1 MNKRAFVLSIAGFD
15 PSAGAGILADIK
27 TFEQQETYGFGVC
40 SAITFQ
46 DESYFEGVNWL
57 DNEQIIHQ
65 AKLLFDKYSIDFVKI
80 GLIQSLQTL
89 DEIINTLLSWN
100 PKLKII
106 WDPILKASAGFD
118 FHSAINVVLLEKILK
133 KIYLITPNLPEVR
146 QLIQGE
152 FSDEEKALKLNEFC
166 QVYLKGGHSE
176 NAYCEDILLVEN
188 QKFYFKSERIPDG
201 EKHGSGCV
209 LSSAITANL
218 AKSLS
223 IQQACANAKQYMNQ
237 ILKSNPNL
245 LAYHFQT

>member
-1 MNKRAFVLSIAGFD
+1 MNERAFVLSIAGFD

-27 TFEQQETYGFGVC
+27 TFEQQETYGLGVC

-46 DESYFEGVNWL
+46 HESYFEGVNWL
-57 DNEQIIHQ
+57 DNQQIVHQ
-65 AKLLFDKYSIDFVKI
+65 AKLLFEKYSIGFVKI
-80 GLIQSLQTL
+80 GLIQSLQDL
-89 DEIINTLLSWN
+89 DKIINTLLEWHPN
-100 PKLKII
+100 LKII

-118 FHSAINVVLLEKILK
+118 FHSEINAILLEKILK

-146 QLIQGE
+146 QLIQGD
-152 FSDEEKALKLNEFC
+152 FSDEEKALKLSKFC

-176 NAYCEDILLVEN
+176 NKFCEDILFFDN
-188 QKFYFKSERIPDG
+188 QTFHFKAERIPNG

-218 AKSLS
+218 AKSLP

-245 LAYHFQT
+245 LAYHFQA

>member
-1 MNKRAFVLSIAGFD
+1 ML
-15 PSAGAGILADIK
+15 
-27 TFEQQETYGFGVC
+27 
-40 SAITFQ
+40 
-46 DESYFEGVNWL
+46 
-57 DNEQIIHQ
+57 
-65 AKLLFDKYSIDFVKI
+65 
-80 GLIQSLQTL
+80 
-89 DEIINTLLSWN
+89 
-100 PKLKII
+100 
-106 WDPILKASAGFD
+106 
-118 FHSAINVVLLEKILK
+118 
-133 KIYLITPNLPEVR
+133 
-146 QLIQGE
+146 QGE

>member
-27 TFEQQETYGFGVC
+27 TFEQQKTYGFGVC

-118 FHSAINVVLLEKILK
+118 FHSEINVVLLEKILK